1 MRAADLNSIDF
12 DLAGWPTVMETRT
25 WMEPGAGEARY
36 RLLRATRGKIMPG
49 TDIQNH
55 APAPAFVEPRPH
67 TRYLVMRRED
77 VWFIVFGGEEFGPYK
92 SEREAKLFAIEAAHK
107 LGEKGE
113 ESEV

>member
-1 MRAADLNSIDF
+1 
-12 DLAGWPTVMETRT
+12 
-25 WMEPGAGEARY
+25 
-36 RLLRATRGKIMPG
+36 MPG

-55 APAPAFVEPRPH
+55 GRAPAFVEPRAR
-67 TRYLVMRRED
+67 TRYLVMCRED

-113 ESEV
+113 ESEVSVLDDAGAISPVWIYGQHPYPPRQ